1 MKKIYLLVAMTLI
14 MISCNSN
21 DEENFPKDELLA
33 GTVWKMGTLSDED
46 GLYPTDVTDTVEV
59 VADTVAVDGLY
70 PTETDTDT
78 VVVDS
83 VAVEP
88 VVEIIS
94 GNLYENFPDLVY
106 TKGEVYSK
114 ERSDT
119 TWLSGELYGAKL
131 TFSGNKCILYEENFE
146 DIEITKIEQ
155 YMQTTTYVAQ
165 SLTSV
170 LTPYY
175 KLEVTK
181 NAIILYKTNPYTG
194 YQTSEIYCSLQNF
207 QYTTSWEEELS
218 TEYETILYSQNSETF
233 NYQRTGNE
241 VILTNNNKKWIG
253 TLDTDAW
260 TLSFV
265 QIIPE
270 KKEIPTFSLK

>member
-1 MKKIYLLVAMTLI
+1 MKKTYLLVAMTLI
-14 MISCNSN
+14 MISCSSN

-46 GLYPTDVTDTVEV
+46 GLYP
-59 VADTVAVDGLY
+59 ADTN
-70 PTETDTDT
+70 T
-78 VVVDS
+78 
-83 VAVEP
+83 AVETP
-88 VVEIIS
+88 AEVIG

-119 TWLSGELYGAKL
+119 TWLSGKLYGAKL

-146 DIEITKIEQ
+146 NIKITKIKQ

-207 QYTTSWEEELS
+207 QLS
-218 TEYETILYSQNSETF
+218 KN
-233 NYQRTGNE
+233 
-241 VILTNNNKKWIG
+241 W
-253 TLDTDAW
+253 
-260 TLSFV
+260 
-265 QIIPE
+265 
-270 KKEIPTFSLK
+270 